1 MHLIFGPT
9 VGQRENIKS
18 WDVFCPQCWEIDHG
32 PALLTG
38 RSLYLPSLVKTV
50 VASTSCSEHCQGR
63 FLFVATNAC
72 YAAVILKLVGLLDT
86 WSSPIFFR
94 TLKIKPHFPVQ
105 YSRLRFEKKR
115 LSAIRKCWFQVHR
128 FRT

>member
-9 VGQRENIKS
+9 VGQCENIKS
-18 WDVFCPQCWEIDHG
+18 WDVFCPQCWEIDHC

-50 VASTSCSEHCQGR
+50 VASTSCSETLSGR
-63 FLFVATNAC
+63 FFVATNAC
-72 YAAVILKLVGLLDT
+72 YAAVTLKLVRLHIHLKLT
-86 WSSPIFFR
+86 IFCR
-94 TLKIKPHFPVQ
+94 TSKIKPHFPVQ
-105 YSRLRFEKKR
+105 QQAVFRKKR
-115 LSAIRKCWFQVHR
+115 LSAIRKCWFQLHR